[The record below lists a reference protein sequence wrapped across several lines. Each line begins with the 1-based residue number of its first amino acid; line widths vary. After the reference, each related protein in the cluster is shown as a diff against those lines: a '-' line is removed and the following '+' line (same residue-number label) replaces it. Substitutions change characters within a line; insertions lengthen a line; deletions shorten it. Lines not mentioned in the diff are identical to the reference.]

1 MKTSSE
7 VMELVSTRGRIVA
20 REFCEDTAIVI
31 GHELSGKFTEF
42 EFLDASVIRITG
54 ENFTEEN

>member
-7 VMELVSTRGRIVA
+7 VMELVRTRGRIVA
-20 REFCEDTAIVI
+20 HEFCEDASVVI
-31 GHELSGKFTEF
+31 GCELSDKFTEF
-42 EFLDASVIRITG
+42 EFLDGSVIRITG